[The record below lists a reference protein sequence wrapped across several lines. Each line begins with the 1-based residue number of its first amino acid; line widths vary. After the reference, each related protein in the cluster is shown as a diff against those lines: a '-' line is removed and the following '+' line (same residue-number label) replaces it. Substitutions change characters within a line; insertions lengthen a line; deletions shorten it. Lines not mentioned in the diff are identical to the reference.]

1 MGSVAAAIWWLGGA
15 LACLGGAAWFVRRGD
30 RVQAFLLALVA
41 LGLCPKLGR
50 YLSLI
55 DGPGTTLAAPNNP

>member
-41 LGLCPKLGR
+41 VGLVLNWAGIYP
-50 YLSLI
+50 
-55 DGPGTTLAAPNNP
+55 

>member
-30 RVQAFLLALVA
+30 RVQALLLALVA
-41 LGLCPKLGR
+41 VGLVLNWAGVYP
-50 YLSLI
+50 LSM
-55 DGPGTTLAAPNNP
+55 AQASH